1 VVASTGGRRGAALC
15 RRIVWR
21 VGHVVGAATRRR
33 RRRSDNRPTDDEFR
47 ESFAATRLN
56 ASRILRFV
64 EERQHCVQRLV
75 LINSEGYYS
84 GAGPALHGRRPAR
97 AGPRQPQRLSGLPGR
112 GATGRSACDAHHFVA
127 QPHAPQCLANT

>member
-1 VVASTGGRRGAALC
+1 LV
-15 RRIVWR
+15 
-21 VGHVVGAATRRR
+21 

-84 GAGPALHGRRPAR
+84 GAGPALHDGRLCRQAR
-97 AGPRQPQRLSGLPGR
+97 TSPSPRAICLSRRNGTQR
-112 GATGRSACDAHHFVA
+112 V
-127 QPHAPQCLANT
+127 

>member
-1 VVASTGGRRGAALC
+1 MVVVASTGGRHGAALC

-21 VGHVVGAATRRR
+21 VGHVAGSATRRR

-84 GAGPALHGRRPAR
+84 GAGPARLSACAGRPA
-97 AGPRQPQRLSGLPGR
+97 P
-112 GATGRSACDAHHFVA
+112 
-127 QPHAPQCLANT
+127 APALERCA